1 MRSDEMRYRRVK
13 EFESAGRE
21 RLQDEIKSK
30 AICVTHEYVFS
41 FFYRFV
47 LKYLIEMLFVFTFF
61 VFVNILYMFYDLHY
75 KEWKCCEE
83 CHSGHLVK
91 VMIISL
97 SYHDYQRLTNQ
108 FEPLNIILSRRMW

>member
-1 MRSDEMRYRRVK
+1 MCEYMRSDEMRYRRVK

-21 RLQDEIKSK
+21 KLQNEIKSK
-30 AICVTHEYVFS
+30 AMCVIHEYV

-61 VFVNILYMFYDLHY
+61 VFVNILYMFYNLHC
-75 KEWKCCEE
+75 KEWKCYEE

-91 VMIISL
+91 VMIKFKL
-97 SYHDYQRLTNQ
+97 S
-108 FEPLNIILSRRMW
+108 